1 MDTLAIIGRTT
12 NTIRNA
18 ITLLIIVLSAIILL
32 FATGK
37 LVQDFA
43 RHDEADKKKQET
55 YIKVS
60 ILVLVGGILVYA
72 VRSWW
77 YQNDTRAALSGA
89 SNVLKFV

>member
-1 MDTLAIIGRTT
+1 MDTLATIGRTT

-18 ITLLIIVLSAIILL
+18 ITLVIIALSAIILL

-37 LVQDFA
+37 LLRDFA
-43 RHDEADKKKQET
+43 RHDEADEKKQEK
-55 YIKVS
+55 YIKAS

-77 YQNDTRAALSGA
+77 FQNDTRAALSGA
-89 SNVLKFV
+89 SNVLKFI

>member
-1 MDTLAIIGRTT
+1 METLAMIGRTT
-12 NTIRNA
+12 NMVRNA
-18 ITLLIIVLSAIILL
+18 IILLIIFLTTIILL

-37 LVQDFA
+37 LLQDFA
-43 RHDEADKKKQET
+43 RHDEADEKKQET

-60 ILVLVGGILVYA
+60 ILVLVGAILVYA

-77 YQNDTRAALSGA
+77 FQNDTRAALSGA

>member
-1 MDTLAIIGRTT
+1 METLAIIGRTT

-18 ITLLIIVLSAIILL
+18 FILLIIALSAIILL
-32 FATGK
+32 FASGK

-43 RHDEADKKKQET
+43 RHDEADEKKQEN
-55 YIKVS
+55 YIKAS
-60 ILVLVGGILVYA
+60 ILVLMGAILVYV

-77 YQNDTRAALSGA
+77 FQNDTRAALSGA